1 MENNNNPR
9 EVAEIVENAL
19 RNFNEGMAHRE
30 QLSIR
35 IGRRTT
41 QIIRFGMLS
50 MMMLGLA
57 LFYLIFILTKDF
69 STITGHMDDMTGFM
83 RNMDQNFVVVAKT
96 LTRVEQT
103 MTVLNNSV
111 MVMPAI
117 GRSVDNMDSNL
128 GALSSDLNFVV
139 GHLQQMN
146 GNVLSMASSMHILNN
161 QFADMNRTVGHMS
174 GNVNQMAKPMKAF
187 PFP

>member
-9 EVAEIVENAL
+9 EVAEIVENTL

-50 MMMLGLA
+50 MLMLGLA

-69 STITGHMDDMTGFM
+69 AAITIHMDD
-83 RNMDQNFVVVAKT
+83 
-96 LTRVEQT
+96 
-103 MTVLNNSV
+103 
-111 MVMPAI
+111 
-117 GRSVDNMDSNL
+117 
-128 GALSSDLNFVV
+128 
-139 GHLQQMN
+139 
-146 GNVLSMASSMHILNN
+146 
-161 QFADMNRTVGHMS
+161 MS